1 MRENNNI
8 LELDKK
14 KFFCLKCNE
23 FICQECKKY
32 HSIKNGMSDK
42 NVLIA
47 SILDAF
53 VNTYKKNNLSPE
65 EIKENKKVELSLKL
79 QAVLAKYNGDKD
91 KMKKEL
97 GKNPIDFKKMENDSD
112 DNDHE
117 IKPGNEGDGPD
128 FGNDDDDSNLG
139 SDEDGDGKYDK
150 A

>member
-1 MRENNNI
+1 MANLINSLRNSSK
-8 LELDKK
+8 D
-14 KFFCLKCNE
+14 
-23 FICQECKKY
+23 

-65 EIKENKKVELSLKL
+65 EIKENKKIELSLKL
-79 QAVLAKYNGDKD
+79 QAVLAKFNGDKD

-112 DNDHE
+112 DN
-117 IKPGNEGDGPD
+117 GNMRKKHCY
-128 FGNDDDDSNLG
+128 LYIV
-139 SDEDGDGKYDK
+139 KK
-150 A
+150 LQ